1 MKTLFEYVNEATIDE
16 LEKAKTRAWLDKM
29 NINNYTINKDGTVD
43 VKRSVDIFGRRL
55 TEIPV
60 KFNKV
65 GGDFYCDNNKL
76 TSLEGAPEKVGG
88 GFYCD
93 NNKLTSLEGAP
104 KEVGGS
110 FWCNNNK
117 LTSLEGAPEIVSG
130 NFHCQ
135 NNDLT
140 SLDGAPQTVSG
151 NFHCHNNKV
160 QFTEEDV
167 RKVSN
172 VKGEIVV

>member
-29 NINNYTINKDGTVD
+29 NIKNYTINKDGTVD

-65 GGDFYCDNNKL
+65 GGDFYCD
-76 TSLEGAPEKVGG
+76 
-88 GFYCD
+88 
-93 NNKLTSLEGAP
+93 
-104 KEVGGS
+104 
-110 FWCNNNK
+110 NNK

>member
-1 MKTLFEYVNEATIDE
+1 MKRRIPTIDE
-16 LEKAKTRAWLDKM
+16 FISESFFSNMNVGEEAKIRAWLDKM
-29 NINNYTINKDGTVD
+29 NIKNYTINKDGVD
-43 VKRSVDIFGRRL
+43 VKGNVEISNRNLV
-55 TEIPV
+55 EIPI

-88 GFYCD
+88 SFYCY
-93 NNKLTSLEGAP
+93 NNKA
-104 KEVGGS
+104 
-110 FWCNNNK
+110 
-117 LTSLEGAPEIVSG
+117 
-130 NFHCQ
+130 
-135 NNDLT
+135 
-140 SLDGAPQTVSG
+140 
-151 NFHCHNNKV
+151 